1 MCHKICG
8 TCKFEDSACSSLLC
22 FLNRPQDMIGV
33 VNRNSLYYNFKIE
46 RFSIFLPCFIPWR
59 SFRFAGRGKSGFSFF
74 FPVLLTLG
82 NFRNYARDLA
92 FVILAMSMPF
102 CSTGRLCLRR
112 CTSVR
117 TLLGKRKASEFAVYT
132 AEDPPVE
139 GTEVLTVS
147 CILTLSSLPPS
158 LSRM

>member
-1 MCHKICG
+1 MYHVMGYDARERHVCIVAVSIPQQATRFFFSNHRNIHTKFNTQRMCHKICG

-74 FPVLLTLG
+74 FLCCLPQETSETMLEIWHSLSQPCQCRSVQL
-82 NFRNYARDLA
+82 AA
-92 FVILAMSMPF
+92 FV
-102 CSTGRLCLRR
+102 
-112 CTSVR
+112 
-117 TLLGKRKASEFAVYT
+117 
-132 AEDPPVE
+132 
-139 GTEVLTVS
+139 
-147 CILTLSSLPPS
+147 
-158 LSRM
+158 